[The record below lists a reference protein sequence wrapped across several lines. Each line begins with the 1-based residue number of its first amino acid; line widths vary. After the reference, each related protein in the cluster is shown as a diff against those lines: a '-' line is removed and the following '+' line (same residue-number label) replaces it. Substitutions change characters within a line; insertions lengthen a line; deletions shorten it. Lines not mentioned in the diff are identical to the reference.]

1 MPISDKDMLAMA
13 ARLAIAGH
21 AKVKI
26 LATSETAT
34 IVLPGKVGKKITLR
48 LNKSGKTIERLP
60 KEIALL
66 PSPPPPAAPLTLGQI
81 CALCLEEAASKKCSG
96 CGAGVCSQE
105 CYLKYWKEHKPA
117 CLEEQSGRAGEE
129 YAREENRAVQL
140 LDAAQGP
147 GKPRFSSGFRLLDKK
162 KPMFFW
168 GLRL

>member
-1 MPISDKDMLAMA
+1 MSDKDILAMA
-13 ARLAIAGH
+13 PRLAIAGH

-26 LATSETAT
+26 LKTNETAT
-34 IVLPGKVGKKITLR
+34 IIPPGKVGERITLR
-48 LNKSGKTIERLP
+48 IDKSGKTMYRLP

-66 PSPPPPAAPLTLGQI
+66 TPPPPAEPLRLGQI
-81 CALCLEEAASKKCSG
+81 CAFCHEEAASKKCSG